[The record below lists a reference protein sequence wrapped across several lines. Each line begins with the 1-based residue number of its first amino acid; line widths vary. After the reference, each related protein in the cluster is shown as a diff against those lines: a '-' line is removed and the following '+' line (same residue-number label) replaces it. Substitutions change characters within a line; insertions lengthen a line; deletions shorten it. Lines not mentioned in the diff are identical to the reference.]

1 MKKKAPTPAP
11 PKPAPTIWPEGGIG
25 HPCGHESSFADGCI
39 SRDVFGCPTCGLRWR
54 VLQDPPTT
62 WWDGSRRPGDRR
74 VVIDPQMDL
83 PTLSPALT

>member
-11 PKPAPTIWPEGGIG
+11 TTPAPTIWPDGGIG

-54 VLQDPPTT
+54 VVQAPPKQ
-62 WWDGSRRPGDRR
+62 WPSGWIEPGKRT
-74 VVIDPQMDL
+74 VVIDAQMDL
-83 PTLSPALT
+83 PTLTPALT